1 MKLLDWDIGYIPI
14 PISYIQVPGPVYVLN
29 VKRRWM
35 IDCFRIDGLFD
46 WWFPPGIDGWVMGR
60 IDLRFMWFI
69 SCTGVVGNNRWLWSW
84 FKIFLKHVTVK
95 H

>member
-1 MKLLDWDIGYIPI
+1 M
-14 PISYIQVPGPVYVLN
+14 PGPVYVLN

-60 IDLRFMWFI
+60 IDLGLCGLSRVREWM
-69 SCTGVVGNNRWLWSW
+69 
-84 FKIFLKHVTVK
+84 VTIDGCGRGSK
-95 H
+95 FSSNM